1 MTHKIFIMKKLLTL
15 IFASVFFLEC
25 LAQCN
30 CAIDY
35 LNCSKNVHPT
45 NLLESIGKKVNC
57 SSVKAKVPTIYYE
70 FNDGTYSIN
79 KIDEFFT
86 DDTLN
91 QLKINYRYVGGDK
104 PDVVTSNDDVS
115 KTLNRANASFLREKR
130 QTIDFSNPKDDLFHI
145 NDEHVIIILLPQC
158 NSGCAVELD
167 LNSNT
172 NKTVLNGIEIRDYQI
187 SNTMKVE
194 GDVFNYRYEGGSEPR
209 LIFVEVKTTDV
220 TKDQLIIS
228 TLNVQ
233 AVFKNDDADPI
244 TSTLPLDVSHAGLGE
259 AKDPNAIEVDQSCLT
274 PEQLNGQQLIYTVHF
289 ENEGDADA
297 VNVYV
302 ELVFPKGVILSNPNP
317 LSTVNFNG
325 ASISIDKISS
335 NTYLYSFKK
344 INLMGIGDPKMP
356 DKEETMAS
364 FKLKAKT
371 TSDIRGSQFST
382 YANIIFEGQNQ
393 IDTISP
399 PIEPV
404 RTNDATT
411 SICAKCIYEKPKE
424 ETCKDKKAKK
434 YYEKIED
441 LYNKYRAQLSKTKS

>member
-15 IFASVFFLEC
+15 ILASIFYLEC

-35 LNCSKNVHPT
+35 LNCSKKIHPT

-79 KIDEFFT
+79 KVDEFFT
-86 DDTLN
+86 DETLN
-91 QLKINYRYVGGDK
+91 HLKINYRYVGGDK

-130 QTIDFSNPKDDLFHI
+130 QTLDFSNPKDDLFHI

-158 NSGCAVELD
+158 NSGCIVELD

-172 NKTVLNGIEIRDYQI
+172 NKTVLKGIEIRDYLT
-187 SNTMKVE
+187 SNTIAVE
-194 GDVFNYRYEGGSEPR
+194 GDVFEYKYEGETR
-209 LIFVEVKTTDV
+209 LIFAEVKTTSI
-220 TKDQLIIS
+220 TKDELLIN

-233 AVFKNDDADPI
+233 AVFRNDGADPI
-244 TSTLPLDVSHAGLGE
+244 ASILPLNVGNAGIGE
-259 AKDPNAIEVDQSCLT
+259 ARDPNAIEVDKSCLT
-274 PEQLNGQQLIYTVHF
+274 PEQLNGQELIYTIHF

-302 ELVFPKGVILSNPNP
+302 EIGIPEGVILPNPDP
-317 LSTVNFNG
+317 LSTTNFNG
-325 ASISIDKISS
+325 ASINIDKISS

-344 INLMGIGDPKMP
+344 INLMGIGDPRMP

-364 FKLKAKT
+364 FKIKAKT
-371 TSDIRGSQFST
+371 TSDIKGSQFSA

-393 IDTISP
+393 IEMISP

-411 SICAKCIYEKPKE
+411 SVCAKCIYEKPKE
-424 ETCKDKKAKK
+424 ETCKDKKAKR

-441 LYNKYRAQLSKTKS
+441 LYNKYKVQLSKTKN